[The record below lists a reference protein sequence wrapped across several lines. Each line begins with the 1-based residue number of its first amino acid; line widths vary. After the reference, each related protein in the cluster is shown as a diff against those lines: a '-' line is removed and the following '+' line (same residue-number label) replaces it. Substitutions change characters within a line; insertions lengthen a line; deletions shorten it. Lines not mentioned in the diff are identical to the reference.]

1 MGRRISKEFLHPSIL
16 EGVNNKIGNLDSL
29 ETDAKGN
36 MVQLS
41 GAYCTSQPAY
51 IVQVRFIIRG
61 NIQ

>member
-36 MVQLS
+36 MVQAINEL
-41 GAYCTSQPAY
+41 
-51 IVQVRFIIRG
+51 V
-61 NIQ
+61 